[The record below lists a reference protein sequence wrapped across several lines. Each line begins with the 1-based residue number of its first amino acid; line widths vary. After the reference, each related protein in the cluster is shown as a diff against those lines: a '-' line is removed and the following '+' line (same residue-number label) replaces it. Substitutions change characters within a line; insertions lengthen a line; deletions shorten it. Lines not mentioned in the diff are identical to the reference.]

1 MAAASHE
8 SAHGKYHGARSG
20 PLGSFAPDLSGS
32 TLNLAPEFLLRL
44 YNWLKFIKPGVPEA
58 KTNAGQRLTLMNT
71 LLNNRIAEVSLTYSS
86 KVPAS
91 ERIQIKSS
99 HDAEKAFRLVFPDLE
114 YREYFYVMLLNR
126 ANKILGTFQVS
137 SGGITGT
144 VVDPRLVFQS
154 ALKANAT
161 SLIVAHNHPS
171 GQLTPSEAD
180 MELTKKL
187 KAGGAVLDIPVLD
200 HVIITES
207 SYYSFADE
215 GIM

>member
-1 MAAASHE
+1 
-8 SAHGKYHGARSG
+8 
-20 PLGSFAPDLSGS
+20 
-32 TLNLAPEFLLRL
+32 
-44 YNWLKFIKPGVPEA
+44 VPEA
-58 KTNAGQRLTLMNT
+58 KTNAGQRLTHMNT
-71 LLNNRIAEVSLTYSS
+71 LLTNRIAEVSLTYSS

-91 ERIQIKSS
+91 ERIQVKSS

-161 SLIVAHNHPS
+161 SIIIAHNHPS
-171 GQLTPSEAD
+171 GQLTASQAD
-180 MELTKKL
+180 KDLTKKL
-187 KAGGAVLDIPVLD
+187 KDGGAVLDIPVLD
-200 HVIITES
+200 HLIITES
-207 SYYSFADE
+207 NYYSFADD